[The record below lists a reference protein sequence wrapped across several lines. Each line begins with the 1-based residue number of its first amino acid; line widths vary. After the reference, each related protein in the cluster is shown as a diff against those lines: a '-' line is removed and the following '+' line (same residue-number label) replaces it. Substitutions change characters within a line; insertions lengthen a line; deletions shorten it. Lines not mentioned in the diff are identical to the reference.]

1 MDRVEKVAMARN
13 TGRSFVLRKGERIRI
28 YAESIVDLVVFN
40 LDNLRERFDQ
50 ARTKANQA
58 KIFLTTGDVLYSK
71 FNNVMMTIVHDTFRG
86 KHDLQYGFCSFTR
99 ITSGGVAGR
108 PSYEVFW
115 ERSKREPFFASM
127 MQTAGI
133 SKKEEL
139 PDHGCWENFIDALK
153 GYDIAPE
160 DIPSPFNLLESIDI
174 GPSGE
179 MLWRTDRDR
188 PAAGQPA
195 VVELRAEMNLLVA
208 LSLCPERTLGR
219 GARVE
224 IHRD

>member
-1 MDRVEKVAMARN
+1 MTRVEEVAMPRN

-28 YAESIVDLVVFN
+28 HAESIVDLVAFN

-71 FNNVMMTIVHDTFRG
+71 FNNVMMTITHDTFHG

-99 ITSGGVAGR
+99 IASNGVQGR

-115 ERSKREPFFASM
+115 ERSKGEPFFASM

-133 SKKEEL
+133 AKPEDL
-139 PDHGCWENFIDALK
+139 PDHGCWENLIGALK

-160 DIPSPFNLLESIDI
+160 DIPSPFNLLESVEM
-174 GPSGE
+174 GPSGQ
-179 MLWRTDRDR
+179 MIWRTDRDR
-188 PAAGQPA
+188 PAPGQPA
-195 VVELRAEMNLLVA
+195 VVELRAEMHCLVV

>member
-1 MDRVEKVAMARN
+1 MGRVEEVLMDRN
-13 TGRSFVLRKGERIRI
+13 TGRSFSLSRGERIRI

-40 LDNLRERFDQ
+40 RDNLRERFDQ

-99 ITSGGVAGR
+99 ITSCGVQGR

-115 ERSKREPFFASM
+115 ERSSREPFFASM
-127 MQTAGI
+127 MKTAGVG
-133 SKKEEL
+133 KKEDL
-139 PDHGCWENFIDALK
+139 PDHGCWENFIDALE

-160 DIPSPFNLLESIDI
+160 DIPSPFNLLESVELTADGQI
-174 GPSGE
+174 
-179 MLWRTDRDR
+179 LWRADAHRPEAGR
-188 PAAGQPA
+188 PAI
-195 VVELRAEMNLLVA
+195 VELRAEMNCLVA

>member
-1 MDRVEKVAMARN
+1 MTDWRARIGVLFPGNSMVDRE
-13 TGRSFVLRKGERIRI
+13 
-28 YAESIVDLVVFN
+28 
-40 LDNLRERFDQ
+40 
-50 ARTKANQA
+50 
-58 KIFLTTGDVLYSK
+58 
-71 FNNVMMTIVHDTFRG
+71 HDTFRG

-99 ITSGGVAGR
+99 ITSSGVQGR

-133 SKKEEL
+133 AKREDL

-160 DIPSPFNLLESIDI
+160 DIPSPFNLLESVEI
-174 GPSGE
+174 GPNGE
-179 MLWRTDRDR
+179 LIWRTDRDR
-188 PAAGQPA
+188 PAPGQPA
-195 VVELRAEMNLLVA
+195 VVELRAEMNCLVA

>member
-1 MDRVEKVAMARN
+1 MAQVEEVAMLPN

-28 YAESIVDLVVFN
+28 HAESIVDLVAFN

-58 KIFLTTGDVLYSK
+58 KIFLSTGDVLYSK
-71 FNNVMMTIVHDTFRG
+71 FNNVMMTIAHDTFRG
-86 KHDLQYGFCSFTR
+86 KHDLQYGFCSYTR
-99 ITSGGVAGR
+99 IASSGVPGR
-108 PSYEVFW
+108 PSCEVFW
-115 ERSKREPFFASM
+115 ERSKREPFFASL

-133 SKKEEL
+133 GKREDM
-139 PDHGCWENFIDALK
+139 PDHGCWENFIEALK
-153 GYDIAPE
+153 AYDIAPE
-160 DIPSPFNLLESIDI
+160 DIPSPFNLLESIEI

-179 MLWRTDRDR
+179 MIWRVDRDR
-188 PAAGQPA
+188 PTSGQPA
-195 VVELRAEMNLLVA
+195 VVELRAEMNCLVA
-208 LSLCPERTLGR
+208 LSLCPEITIGR